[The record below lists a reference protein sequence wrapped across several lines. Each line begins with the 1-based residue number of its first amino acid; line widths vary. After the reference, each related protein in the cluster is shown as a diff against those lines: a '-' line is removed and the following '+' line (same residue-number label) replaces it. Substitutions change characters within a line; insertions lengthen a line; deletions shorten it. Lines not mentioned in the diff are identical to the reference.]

1 MSYVF
6 PDSLAALRDRLRELG
21 ADVSGFATAR
31 QAAFMAQQ
39 LLGSRIKFPPQGADM
54 SSTLFLIQQTI
65 SGGRGSP
72 AKRPQPVAK
81 QGAEGGRSASV
92 GVGRRREAPA
102 GKAPKNNSKSSA
114 ARGKIYPACD
124 FSAGIHIFCD
134 GAAVPNPGAG
144 GWGVVVFEDGCEMS
158 TKHGSEA
165 HTTNNAMELTAIL
178 AAINE
183 AWKYASDWPEVTIW
197 SDSQYCVNGC
207 NEWRHSWKTKG
218 WQRGGPE
225 AKPENRLLMNADLW
239 RAIDAALDGNGD
251 LGRIAIKWVKGH
263 AGNVGNE
270 RADELAE
277 QGRQE
282 ASGAASRGRDGDRGP
297 SDGGSVD
304 DLDERYRQ
312 IMGAA

>member
-6 PDSLAALRDRLRELG
+6 PDSLAMLRNRLRELG
-21 ADVSGFATAR
+21 ADVTGFATAR

-39 LLGSRIKFPPQGADM
+39 LLGTRIKFPPQGADM

-65 SGGRGSP
+65 SAGRGSSLETSQP
-72 AKRPQPVAK
+72 AAK
-81 QGAEGGRSASV
+81 QGGKGGRS
-92 GVGRRREAPA
+92 PA
-102 GKAPKNNSKSSA
+102 GKGAKKRSKV
-114 ARGKIYPACD
+114 YPTCD

-134 GAAVPNPGAG
+134 GAAIPNPGAG
-144 GWGVVVFEDGCEMS
+144 GWGVVVYRDGIEVAS
-158 TKHGSEA
+158 QFGGSAEA
-165 HTTNNAMELTAIL
+165 TNNLMELMALLIAIEKARQL
-178 AAINE
+178 SGNSGELI
-183 AWKYASDWPEVTIW
+183 TIW

-207 NEWRHSWKTKG
+207 NDWRHGWKAKG
-218 WQRGGPE
+218 WQRGSPE

-251 LGRIAIKWVKGH
+251 LGRIVIKWVKGH

-282 ASGAASRGRDGDRGP
+282 AGGAASRGRDDVRGP
-297 SDGGSVD
+297 GDGGSVD

>member
-1 MSYVF
+1 MSHMF

-21 ADVSGFATAR
+21 ADVTGFATAR

-65 SGGRGSP
+65 SGGRGTIAKSSQP
-72 AKRPQPVAK
+72 AAK
-81 QGAEGGRSASV
+81 HGGKVGRST
-92 GVGRRREAPA
+92 A
-102 GKAPKNNSKSSA
+102 GIGAKKHPKV
-114 ARGKIYPACD
+114 YPSCD

-134 GAAVPNPGAG
+134 GAAIPNPGAG
-144 GWGVVVFEDGCEMS
+144 GWGVVVFEDGSEMS
-158 TKHGSEA
+158 TRRGGEA

-183 AWKYASDWPEVTIW
+183 AWKYAFDWPEVTIW

-207 NEWRHSWKTKG
+207 NDWRHGWRAKG

-225 AKPENRLLMNADLW
+225 AKPENRILMNADLW
-239 RAIDAALDGNGD
+239 RTIDAALDGNGD
-251 LGRIAIKWVKGH
+251 LGRIIIKWVKGH

-277 QGRQE
+277 EGRASLDDQGPQL
-282 ASGAASRGRDGDRGP
+282 
-297 SDGGSVD
+297 D
-304 DLDERYRQ
+304 DLDEQYRQ

>member
-21 ADVSGFATAR
+21 ADVTSFATAR

-72 AKRPQPVAK
+72 AKRLQPVPK

-102 GKAPKNNSKSSA
+102 GKAPKNDSKESA
-114 ARGKIYPACD
+114 ARGKIYSACD

-134 GAAVPNPGAG
+134 GAAIPNPGAG
-144 GWGVVVFEDGCEMS
+144 GWGVVVFEDGIEIG
-158 TKHGSEA
+158 TALGGEE

-207 NEWRHSWKTKG
+207 NDWRHGWKAKG
-218 WQRGGPE
+218 WQRGGPD
-225 AKPENRLLMNADLW
+225 AKPENRILMNAELW

-251 LGRIAIKWVKGH
+251 FGRIVIKWVKGH

-277 QGRQE
+277 EGR
-282 ASGAASRGRDGDRGP
+282 ASLDEHGTQL
-297 SDGGSVD
+297 D
-304 DLDERYRQ
+304 DLDEQYRQ